1 MYMRGGG
8 VPGPTTVCH
17 PTVCMC
23 GGGGGGGFYVPNMTG
38 YLFTSVYT
46 VVATTMAPIVSDHDV
61 FLQFTNESS
70 QKQYKRKWSEFVE
83 FCGDFDLEAGHP
95 GEDLLSN
102 YFKHLR
108 NTKKMA
114 SSSLWTIY
122 SCLNSIFKRKY
133 STKLQ
138 ELPRLTLL
146 IKGFDKDV
154 KQKAAIFDDQQLKE
168 FMLARKD
175 SAYWLMRQVITIV
188 AFFGGLHIQ
197 ECMDLVLE
205 KIQRGKEYFITH
217 FRVKQRR
224 SDKLESRSLVPEEGG
239 YAAQLALYLGKVN
252 NQLKK
257 YQG

>member
-1 MYMRGGG
+1 MRLGG
-8 VPGPTTVCH
+8 VPGPITVCYT
-17 PTVCMC
+17 TVCMC
-23 GGGGGGGFYVPNMTG
+23 GGWGGGGVYVPDITG

-46 VVATTMAPIVSDHDV
+46 VVVTTMSSIVSDDDV

-70 QKQYKRKWSEFVE
+70 RKQYKRKWSDFVE
-83 FCGDFDLEAGHP
+83 FCGNFDLEAGQP
-95 GEDLLSN
+95 GEELLSK
-102 YFKHLR
+102 YFKYLR

-138 ELPRLTLL
+138 EMPRLTLL

-154 KQKAAIFDDQQLKE
+154 KQKAAIFDDKQLKE
-168 FMLARKD
+168 FMLVRKE
-175 SAYWLMRQVITIV
+175 SAYWLVRQVITIV
-188 AFFGGLHIQ
+188 AFFGGLRIQ

-205 KIQRGKEYFITH
+205 KIQRGKEGYFITH

-224 SDKLESRSLVPEEGG
+224 SDKL
-239 YAAQLALYLGKVN
+239 
-252 NQLKK
+252 
-257 YQG
+257 